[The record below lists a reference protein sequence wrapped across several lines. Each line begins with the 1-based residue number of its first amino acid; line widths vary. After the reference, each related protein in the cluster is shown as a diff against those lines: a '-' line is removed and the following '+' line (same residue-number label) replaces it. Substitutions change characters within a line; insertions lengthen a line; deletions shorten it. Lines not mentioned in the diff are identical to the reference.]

1 MSDSTQ
7 TRDAS
12 VAPPAKRSEARFAP
26 LRRQL
31 AAMLLSC
38 CLALPGFGSGLL
50 AAPMELGGNFW
61 NLGWHNPGDCFL
73 NVREVSGENP
83 WNPQFL
89 QEIRLYRSLRFMD
102 WDRTNGSERD
112 QWNQRPQKANRRQ
125 NPVAYEW
132 MIDLCNRTGADLW
145 LTVPHRTVRHT
156 TGDQPADY
164 VLRLATL
171 VRTGVD
177 MGEVDLRP
185 LQGKLTQMSAE
196 DLIAAGGVRTGA
208 PLQSNLK
215 LYVEYSNETWNGGFK
230 QAQYCCD
237 EGLLLGLD
245 TNRWTAGFRYHAWA
259 AVRVFH
265 AAELVFGTNSPRL
278 IKVLATQSAN
288 PWIAGQH
295 LKVMNDPRFNP
306 WNVRASAIATA
317 PYFGHNVDGKAL
329 DALERLRESIRKSA
343 ADSAQHRELA
353 QAAGLK
359 LIAYEGGQHLTK
371 NARLINREPGMAAVY
386 REYLTEMSRYFS
398 HFCHY
403 AHVGMAGENGA
414 WGALEYT
421 GQPLTDAPKY
431 RALKEWAELKS
442 GSSTAD
448 ERR

>member
-1 MSDSTQ
+1 MSDLIQ
-7 TRDAS
+7 TRRAS
-12 VAPPAKRSEARFAP
+12 GASLAPGSAARFATGRCRP
-26 LRRQL
+26 
-31 AAMLLSC
+31 AAMLLMW
-38 CLALPGFGSGLL
+38 CLALLEIGSGLQ

-89 QEIRLYRSLRFMD
+89 QEISLYRSLRFMD
-102 WDRTNGSERD
+102 WDRTNGSERE
-112 QWNQRPQKANRRQ
+112 QWSQRPHKLDRRQ

-156 TGDQPADY
+156 LGDQPPDY

-177 MGEVDLRP
+177 MGDVDLRS
-185 LQGKLTQMSAE
+185 LQEKLARMSAE
-196 DLIAAGGVRTGA
+196 ELVAAGGVRTGP
-208 PLQSNLK
+208 PLQPALRF
-215 LYVEYSNETWNGGFK
+215 YVEYSNETWNGGFK

-237 EGLLLGLD
+237 EGLLAGLD

-259 AVRVFH
+259 AVRVFR

-295 LKVMNDPRFNP
+295 VKVLKDPRLNP
-306 WNVRASAIATA
+306 WNVKASVIATA

-329 DALERLRESIRKSA
+329 DAFERMRESIRKLA
-343 ADSAQHRELA
+343 ADSAKHRELA
-353 QAAGLK
+353 EAEGLK

-386 REYLTEMSRYFS
+386 REYLTEMSRYFT

-414 WGALEYT
+414 WGAIEYT

-431 RALKEWAELKS
+431 RALKEWAELKN
-442 GSSTAD
+442 GSSTPE